1 MLYYIRQVLFKGE
14 KQVKKYTYSA
24 KDTDNQGRWYLVD
37 AENAILGRLAS
48 TVAARLRGKH
58 NPLFTPHVDTGDWI
72 IVINADKVALTGKK
86 WDKKNYYRHSGYI
99 GGLKTITAKKLME
112 KRPEDLIRFAVKGM
126 LPKNRL
132 GRKLFKK
139 LKVYSGEQHPHEAQ
153 QPEVLEV

>member
-1 MLYYIRQVLFKGE
+1 M
-14 KQVKKYTYSA
+14 KKYTYSA
-24 KDTDNQGRWYLVD
+24 KNTDHQGRWYLVD

-72 IVINADKVALTGKK
+72 IVINADKVALTGRK
-86 WDKKNYYRHSGYI
+86 WDQKNYYRHSGYI

-112 KRPEDLIRFAVKGM
+112 KRPEDLIRLAVKGM

-139 LKVYSGEQHPHEAQ
+139 LKVYSGTQHPHEAQ
-153 QPEVLEV
+153 QPEILEI

>member
-1 MLYYIRQVLFKGE
+1 
-14 KQVKKYTYSA
+14 
-24 KDTDNQGRWYLVD
+24 VD

-86 WDKKNYYRHSGYI
+86 WDQKNYYRHSGYI

-112 KRPEDLIRFAVKGM
+112 KRPEDLIRIAVKGM

-153 QPEVLEV
+153 QPEVFEV